1 MMKASYCQRG
11 ESLDYTNDSALK
23 IEAGEVVN
31 LITRIGVAGTEIKPR
46 EIGSVHVVGVF
57 KMDKA
62 ASEAISMG
70 TAVYYDETNKCITA
84 TAASN
89 IPAGYA
95 IVSALAS
102 DAYVYVKLLG

>member
-1 MMKASYCQRG
+1 MKASYCQRG
-11 ESLDYTNDSALK
+11 ESLDYTNSSVLK

-31 LITRIGVAGTEIKPR
+31 LITRIGVAGTEINPG

-62 ASEAISMG
+62 TSEAISMG
-70 TAVYYDETNKCITA
+70 TAVYYDENAECITA

-95 IVSALAS
+95 TASASAS